1 MHLKKYIKNNN
12 INKNYELNG
21 IVFFDINKNKY
32 NALCVSPVD
41 KKWYLYD
48 DERVE
53 LADYDN
59 FIRQE
64 YNNTVN
70 YQPYILLYKNAR
82 S

>member
-1 MHLKKYIKNNN
+1 MGPSKYEI
-12 INKNYELNG
+12 NG
-21 IVFFDINKNKY
+21 IVFLHKIRKKY
-32 NALCVSPVD
+32 ISLCLSPVD
-41 KKWYLYD
+41 SKWYLYD